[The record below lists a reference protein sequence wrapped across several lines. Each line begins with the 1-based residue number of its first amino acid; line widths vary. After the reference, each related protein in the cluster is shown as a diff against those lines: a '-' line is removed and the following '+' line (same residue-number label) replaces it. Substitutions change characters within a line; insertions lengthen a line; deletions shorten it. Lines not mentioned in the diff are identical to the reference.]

1 MALPMP
7 CIALSKMSILPD
19 SDRAQ
24 RMELTAMIMFP
35 IKKIFFL
42 PLISA
47 SFPRGTRKTAE
58 ERRKAM
64 ETQLIPTAPR
74 ENSSLMLGRAILMA
88 APRKGLIKEVIM
100 IEKRINLLEA
110 MLRSVICSI
119 LSKRSL
125 NIALFHFCILF

>member
-7 CIALSKMSILPD
+7 CNARNKISKVPEGES
-19 SDRAQ
+19 AH
-24 RMELTAMIMFP
+24 RMELTAIMILP

-47 SFPRGTRKTAE
+47 SLPRGTRKTAD

-74 ENSSLMLGRAILMA
+74 LNSSLIDGRAILIA
-88 APRKGLIKEVIM
+88 APRKGLIKEVMIM
-100 IEKRINLLEA
+100 AKRISFLLEL
-110 MLRSVICSI
+110 LRSVIFAMQ
-119 LSKRSL
+119 SKEGL
-125 NIALFHFCILF
+125 NI